1 MARPPCPASVANLQ
15 LKTRTRLGMWACGVG
30 DTWTRLLS
38 VITRPVVT
46 RQLASNQPPGP
57 TVREGLGACRLAWTS
72 APARTA
78 KPLGN
83 PEAHVRPACA
93 SRRRSSRHAGGAWAA
108 VKVSDRT
115 TSSPTSQSAPPLA
128 LVAPGLLPSER
139 GAAAPR
145 THPIPRPASRDSGWW
160 RRL

>member
-1 MARPPCPASVANLQ
+1 MGQARKSNTSKQ
-15 LKTRTRLGMWACGVG
+15 LDGHGPLSSISCKSAIEDPNPVGDVGGVG

-108 VKVSDRT
+108 VKVSK
-115 TSSPTSQSAPPLA
+115 
-128 LVAPGLLPSER
+128 
-139 GAAAPR
+139 
-145 THPIPRPASRDSGWW
+145 SR
-160 RRL
+160 